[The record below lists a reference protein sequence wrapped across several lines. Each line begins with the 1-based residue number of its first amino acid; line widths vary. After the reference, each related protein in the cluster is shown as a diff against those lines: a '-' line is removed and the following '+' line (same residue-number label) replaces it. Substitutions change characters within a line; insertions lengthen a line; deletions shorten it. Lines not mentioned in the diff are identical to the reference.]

1 MSLDPFHPPP
11 VQGAPEVNAVRGCV
25 SSSPLHFS
33 GYSHQTGMQEP
44 GTLKQ
49 IFPSVLSLYG
59 DHRGFVCSFSAPSAF
74 LFFDSSC
81 SLSSAPSLLCSHLFL
96 VSLSLLGSVLLS
108 SLVPLPP
115 SLGQEPGPPHPPIPH
130 RLRCCCGDCGD
141 GSGQVGCRHPLGLP
155 DESSLNSCILQGL
168 SSAISV
174 TSSSQLLWGGSQV
187 IAFGSQGADFR
198 RYGS

>member
-25 SSSPLHFS
+25 SSSPLYFF
-33 GYSHQTGMQEP
+33 GYSHQTGMEEP

-49 IFPSVLSLYG
+49 IFPSFLSLYG
-59 DHRGFVCSFSAPSAF
+59 DQGFVCSFSAPSAF

-96 VSLSLLGSVLLS
+96 VSLSLLGSILLS

-115 SLGQEPGPPHPPIPH
+115 FLGQEPGPPPTPQSPT
-130 RLRCCCGDCGD
+130 
-141 GSGQVGCRHPLGLP
+141 GSGVVAV
-155 DESSLNSCILQGL
+155 IAVMVQGKF
-168 SSAISV
+168 AAG
-174 TSSSQLLWGGSQV
+174 TLWGRLMSPASTPVFCKAFLLPSQ
-187 IAFGSQGADFR
+187 
-198 RYGS
+198 